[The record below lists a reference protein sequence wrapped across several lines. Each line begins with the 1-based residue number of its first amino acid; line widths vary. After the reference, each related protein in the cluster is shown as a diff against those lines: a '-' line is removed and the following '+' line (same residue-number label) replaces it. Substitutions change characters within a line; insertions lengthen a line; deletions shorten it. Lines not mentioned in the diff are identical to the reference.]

1 MNDNLITV
9 VIPAYN
15 RAKVIESAVDSV
27 LKQSYQNFEIII
39 VNDGSSDNTGEV
51 VAKLLKQEHRIKYI
65 EH

>member
-15 RAKVIESAVDSV
+15 RAKVIESAIDSV

-51 VAKLLKQEHRIKYI
+51 VAKL
-65 EH
+65 